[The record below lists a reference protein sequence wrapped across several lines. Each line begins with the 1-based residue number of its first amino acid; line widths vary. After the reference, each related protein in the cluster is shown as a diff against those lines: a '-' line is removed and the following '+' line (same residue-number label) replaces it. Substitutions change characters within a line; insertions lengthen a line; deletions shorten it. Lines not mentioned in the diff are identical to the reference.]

1 MTSPLGSNILV
12 TGGAGFLAR
21 ALYAR
26 AKREQWECQF
36 TALSRD
42 DAKHA
47 SLQAHFP
54 MVRTVPWDVR
64 IGDGRLTLMMHG
76 FDTVIHAAASKYV
89 DRAELNPVDTIETN
103 IDGSLNVLNSA
114 IEAGVGTVIGISTD
128 KAVEPRNIYG
138 ATKMVMER
146 AFTGMAGLSDLTR
159 PLCVRYGNVVGST
172 GSVVPLFQRQLEEDG
187 FIKLT
192 DGRMTRFWM
201 SPDEAIDTILYAYRS
216 GDAGEV
222 IIPNPRSLSMFD
234 VARAVLG
241 FNDRQPLTDEQVKKI
256 GMRPGEK
263 MHEKLLHETEAIRT
277 MRAREAP
284 FWHVL
289 PPGERRHHE
298 TVSISSDA
306 APGGLL
312 GIAEFRSMYEEAA
325 LV

>member
-1 MTSPLGSNILV
+1 VPSPLGSNILV

-26 AKREQWECQF
+26 AEHEDWDCQF

-42 DAKHA
+42 DSKHA
-47 SLQAHFP
+47 ALQARFP
-54 MVRTVPWDVR
+54 DVRTVPWDVR
-64 IGDGRLTLMMHG
+64 NADSRLTFLMAG

-89 DRAELNPVDTIETN
+89 DRAELNAVDTIETN
-103 IDGSLNVLNSA
+103 IEGSLNVLNA
-114 IEAGVGTVIGISTD
+114 ALEAGVQTVIGISTD

-146 AFTGMAGLSDLTR
+146 AFTDMAGLSPQTR

-172 GSVVPLFQRQLEEDG
+172 GSVVPLFQQQLEEDG

-216 GDAGEV
+216 GDPGEV

-241 FNDRQPLTDEQVKKI
+241 FNDRQPITDEHVKTI

-284 FWHVL
+284 FWHVR
-289 PPGERRHHE
+289 PPGERKHYE
-298 TVSISSDA
+298 TSWISSDN

-325 LV
+325 RV